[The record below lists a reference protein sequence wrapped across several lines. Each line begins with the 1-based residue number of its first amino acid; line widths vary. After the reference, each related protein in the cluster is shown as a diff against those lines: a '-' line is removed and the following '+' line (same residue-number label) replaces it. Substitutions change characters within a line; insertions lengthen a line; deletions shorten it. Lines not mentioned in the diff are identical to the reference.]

1 MPDRRQIAE
10 ITADIVSAYVGNN
23 PVKAPDLPGLIANV
37 SRSLSAL
44 GQPTRWKSRP
54 CRPR

>member
-1 MPDRRQIAE
+1 VPDRRQIAE